1 MSEKSAKKRVAGGPQ
16 HQSAWSPLSLFSLKV
31 FVQVAFNVVALF
43 AVLAQRG
50 RSRHVVRLSLLRSCH
65 GALFLCAGYDAGGK
79 GGGRG
84 RKKREVEEEKKK
96 EEGER
101 ERKAKTASRIICP
114 G

>member
-1 MSEKSAKKRVAGGPQ
+1 M
-16 HQSAWSPLSLFSLKV
+16 
-31 FVQVAFNVVALF
+31 VALL

-84 RKKREVEEEKKK
+84 RKKREVEEEERGRRKREKSK
-96 EEGER
+96 GGEPDNMSR
-101 ERKAKTASRIICP
+101 LRWGAVARKRPICDLCKI
-114 G
+114 